1 MWQWMAVIL
10 HFALLELELWTYFAC
25 KNSLNPFNVL
35 LGQSS
40 VYFSK
45 KKYSD
50 SDFISISEIA
60 LKCSFHS

>member
-1 MWQWMAVIL
+1 MNL
-10 HFALLELELWTYFAC
+10 FCPKSC
-25 KNSLNPFNVL
+25 KSSLKPFNVL